1 MRRYSGIAIALLLI
15 AGCGSDGASL
25 ESERKAT
32 AERFLRGLYGGDLSI
47 VDELAADD
55 IVISYPG
62 FQEILGTP
70 AVRGLDAARAFAD
83 GFSRRWVDQ
92 HITIHEAIAE
102 GDRVVVV
109 WSFRA
114 RNTEAGGSDGS
125 DQPQGQAEQ
134 AWGGI
139 TLYRFD
145 ADGKIAVE
153 LGEESTPGPYA
164 RLARGSEDE

>member
-55 IVISYPG
+55 IVISYPA
-62 FQEILGTP
+62 FQEILGTS
-70 AVRGLDAARAFAD
+70 AVRGLDATREFSRR
-83 GFSRRWVDQ
+83 FSRRWVDAE
-92 HITIHEAIAE
+92 ITVHEAIAD
-102 GDRVVVV
+102 GDWVVLV

-114 RNTEAGGSDGS
+114 RPAGASESDAPGDPGEAS
-125 DQPQGQAEQ
+125 
-134 AWGGI
+134 WGGI
-139 TLYRFD
+139 TAYRFD
-145 ADGKIAVE
+145 ATGKIALE
-153 LGEESTPGPYA
+153 LGEESTPGPHA
-164 RLARGSEDE
+164 RVSRATPEENP